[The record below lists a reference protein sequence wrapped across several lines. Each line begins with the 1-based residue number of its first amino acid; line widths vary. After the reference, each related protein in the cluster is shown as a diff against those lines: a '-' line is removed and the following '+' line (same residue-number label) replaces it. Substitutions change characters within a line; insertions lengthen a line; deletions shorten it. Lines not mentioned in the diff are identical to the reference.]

1 MTAMR
6 QMLTRM
12 VTTLLALIALCGC
25 AAGQEV
31 TLRVGGAPLPPPAG
45 LLWSFWIIGGLTI
58 AGAVATIT
66 RRNPISAAVCLVA
79 TLFCSAGVYLLLHA
93 TFMAVI
99 QVLVYAGAIMV
110 LFVLVIMSV
119 ERPEQE
125 EVGFLRGTVAKIV
138 GVVAMLWLLYR
149 AVTVLVG
156 PEVRRAG
163 PVADTF
169 GDVSA
174 IGRQLFTDYLFA
186 FEAISILL
194 LVAIVGAVAV
204 SRKRAT
210 VEEAPA
216 GDGAKPG
223 GPAAGRSQDG
233 GRSRDQDRGLR

>member
-6 QMLTRM
+6 PMNAIAQLAIT
-12 VTTLLALIALCGC
+12 VLLAAIALCAGC

-31 TLRVGGAPLPPPAG
+31 TLRVGGAPPPPSPG

-66 RRNPISAAVCLVA
+66 RRNPVSAAVCLVA
-79 TLFCSAGVYLLLHA
+79 TLCCSAGVYLLLHA

-125 EVGFLRGTVAKIV
+125 EVGFLRGTVSKIV
-138 GVVAMLWLLYR
+138 GVGAMLWLLYR

-163 PVADTF
+163 QVADTF
-169 GDVSA
+169 GSVST
-174 IGRQLFTDYLFA
+174 IGRQLFGDYLFA

-204 SRKRAT
+204 TRHRAT
-210 VEEAPA
+210 LESAP
-216 GDGAKPG
+216 GEDGPKPG
-223 GPAAGRSQDG
+223 GSAGGRSQDRDG
-233 GRSRDQDRGLR
+233 GL